1 MVYNE
6 LLKLSEIFVSSQ
18 SLKSQLYS
26 LRLKIIEAAQ
36 RVLDEW
42 FQDDEGV
49 SDEFGG
55 GGVCDQI
62 SNAIMGVV
70 GQHIPNVNF
79 MDGGQDGD
87 DHAYPIIYNDEKAF
101 IIDIPNYIYEIGG
114 GYSWRKIPNVILKE
128 NDVVIEEID
137 RSLIEENDI

>member
-6 LLKLSEIFVSSQ
+6 LLKLSETFVSSQ

-42 FQDDEGV
+42 FQDDDGV

-87 DHAYPIIYNDEKAF
+87 DH
-101 IIDIPNYIYEIGG
+101 
-114 GYSWRKIPNVILKE
+114 GY
-128 NDVVIEEID
+128 
-137 RSLIEENDI
+137 

>member
-1 MVYNE
+1 MLYNH
-6 LLKLSEIFVSSQ
+6 LLKLSETFVSSQ

-26 LRLKIIEAAQ
+26 LRSKIIEAAQ
-36 RVLDEW
+36 KILDEW
-42 FQDDEGV
+42 SQDEEGMDE
-49 SDEFGG
+49 EFGG
-55 GGVCDQI
+55 GGACDQI
-62 SNAIMGVV
+62 SNAITDII
-70 GQHIPNVNF
+70 GQNIPNVNF
-79 MDGGQDGD
+79 MDGGMEGD